1 MQPLLKFLNTFK
13 VWIILAAALVI
24 LYAIGGIDVLIK
36 DWQFAVELT
45 VDGVLTGLM
54 YSLIAVGFVLI
65 YKSTDAINF
74 AQGEFVM
81 IAAIVVAGALD
92 WFGLP
97 LWLACLVGFGFMVLF
112 GIGLER
118 FVLRPMIG
126 MPIVAII
133 MATIGLAFLLRGLGP
148 LVFGAAPSTINL
160 PISNDPIHWGLLY
173 MTPIKLAGAI
183 VSLLF
188 LGAFGWFF
196 LKTRM
201 GVAMRAVADSHQ
213 VSMAMGINV
222 ERFFAIAWVTAGIV
236 ALLGGLAWGNMI
248 GVDTQ
253 LALVGLKVFPVV
265 ILGGLDSINGVI
277 VGGVIVGVVEALT
290 SGFVDPYVGGGMKD
304 FAPYVL
310 MVFMLMVRPYGI
322 FGRRLIE
329 RI

>member
-1 MQPLLKFLNTFK
+1 MEMLSRFK
-13 VWIILAAALVI
+13 YWIVLIVALVV
-24 LYAIGGIDVLIK
+24 LWAIGGIDVLIR
-36 DWQFAVELT
+36 DWRFALELSI
-45 VDGVLTGLM
+45 DGLLTGLM

-81 IAAIVVAGALD
+81 IAAMVVAGMLD
-92 WFGLP
+92 WVGLP
-97 LWLACLVGFGFMVLF
+97 LWLACIIGFGFMVVF
-112 GIGLER
+112 GMSLER

-126 MPIVAII
+126 MNVIAII
-133 MATIGLAFLLRGLGP
+133 MATIGLAFFLRGFGP
-148 LVFGAAPSTINL
+148 LVFGAQPTTINL
-160 PISNDPIHWGLLY
+160 PIQDSPIIWGVLY
-173 MTPIKLAGAI
+173 LTPIKLAGAI
-183 VSLLF
+183 VSVLF
-188 LGAFGWFF
+188 LCAFGYFF
-196 LKTRM
+196 LKTRK

-222 ERFFAIAWVTAGIV
+222 ERYFAVAWVTAGIV

-253 LALVGLKVFPVV
+253 LALIGLKVFPVV
-265 ILGGLDSINGVI
+265 ILGGLDSIIGVVVGGII
-277 VGGVIVGVVEALT
+277 VGMTEALT
-290 SGFVDPYVGGGMKD
+290 SGFIDPYVGGGMKD

-310 MVFMLMVRPYGI
+310 MVLMLMIRPYGI

>member
-1 MQPLLKFLNTFK
+1 MQPILKFLGEKFAWLLLIAF
-13 VWIILAAALVI
+13 VAFI
-24 LYAIGGIDVLIK
+24 YAEGGLEVLIT
-36 DWQFAVELT
+36 DWRFGVELA
-45 VDGVLTGLM
+45 VDGLLTGLM

-81 IAAIVVAGALD
+81 IAAMVVAGMLD
-92 WFGLP
+92 WIGLP
-97 LWLACLVGFGFMVLF
+97 LWLSCIVGFAFMVGFGM
-112 GIGLER
+112 GLER

-126 MPIVAII
+126 MNIIAII
-133 MATIGLAFLLRGLGP
+133 MATIGLAFFLRGIGP
-148 LVFGAAPSTINL
+148 LIFGAQPTTINL
-160 PISNDPIHWGLLY
+160 PIEDSPIIWGLLY
-173 MTPIKLAGAI
+173 LTPIKVAGAVI
-183 VSLLF
+183 SVLF
-188 LGAFGWFF
+188 LCAFGYFF
-196 LKTRM
+196 LKTRK

-222 ERFFAIAWVTAGIV
+222 ERYFAVAWVTAGIV

-265 ILGGLDSINGVI
+265 ILGGLDSIIGVV
-277 VGGVIVGVVEALT
+277 VGGIIVGVVEALT
-290 SGFVDPYVGGGMKD
+290 SGFIDPYVGGGMKD

-310 MVFMLMVRPYGI
+310 MVIMLMIRPYGI

>member
-1 MQPLLKFLNTFK
+1 MDPELEFA
-13 VWIILAAALVI
+13 IALT
-24 LYAIGGIDVLIK
+24 A
-36 DWQFAVELT
+36 E
-45 VDGVLTGLM
+45 GVLTGLM
-54 YSLIAVGFVLI
+54 YSLIALGFVLI

-81 IAAIVVAGALD
+81 IAAIVVAGSLD

-97 LWLACLVGFGFMVLF
+97 LWLSVLIGFAFMVAF
-112 GIGLER
+112 GMGLER

-126 MPIVAII
+126 MPIVSII
-133 MATIGLAFLLRGLGP
+133 MATIGLAFFLRGLGP
-148 LVFGAAPSTINL
+148 LVFGAAPTTINL
-160 PISNDPIHWGLLY
+160 PVPDSPIFWGPFYLKPIALVGAGISIAFLL
-173 MTPIKLAGAI
+173 
-183 VSLLF
+183 
-188 LGAFGWFF
+188 AFGWFF
-196 LKTRM
+196 LKSRT

-222 ERFFAIAWVTAGIV
+222 ERFFAIAWITAGVV
-236 ALLGGLAWGNMI
+236 ALLGGLVWGNMI

-253 LALVGLKVFPVV
+253 LALIGLKVFPVV
-265 ILGGLDSINGVI
+265 ILGGLDSIPGVV

-290 SGFVDPYVGGGMKD
+290 SGFIDPLVGGGMKD

-310 MVFMLMVRPYGI
+310 MIGMLMIRPYGI